1 MGLVILAALAG
12 LGIQRRETLTLRE
25 RRAEQERLAAE
36 SARLATEHQ
45 LLASAQIPA
54 DELARRQEDRIV
66 LAALANEM
74 ESIRLRTKAE
84 PVVVS
89 LPSAPAVRPSLR
101 SAYLPVEAW
110 ENRGAA
116 NPDAAFETA
125 LWAAAHGDL
134 ETLAGLLVF
143 DDDARAAATTL
154 FDRLPA
160 PLRGEMDTP
169 EKLVALFTAKA
180 IPLGSA
186 RILVQ
191 THDDEE
197 AKLSAELR
205 DPAGVA
211 RGIQVNLRATGARW
225 QLVVPAATVDKFAD
239 QLRPPSV
246 ALTPVTVPPGP

>member
-1 MGLVILAALAG
+1 LVVMTGLAG
-12 LGIQRRETLTLRE
+12 LGIQHRETLALRE
-25 RRAEQERLAAE
+25 RRTEQERLAAE
-36 SARLATEHQ
+36 AARLAAEHRR
-45 LLASAQIPA
+45 LASSQIPA
-54 DELARRQEDRIV
+54 DELARRREDRTV
-66 LAALANEM
+66 LMALANEM

-84 PVVVS
+84 PVAGS
-89 LPSAPAVRPSLR
+89 MRPAAAARPSLR
-101 SAYLPVEAW
+101 YAYLPVEAW
-110 ENRGAA
+110 ENRGAT

-125 LWAAAHGDL
+125 LWAAARGDL
-134 ETLAGLLVF
+134 DTLAGLLVF
-143 DDDARAAATTL
+143 DDNARAAATAL

-160 PLRGEMDTP
+160 ALRGDMDTP

-211 RGIQVNLRATGARW
+211 RYIQVNLRTAGDRW

-246 ALTPVTVPPGP
+246 ALTPVKVPPGP